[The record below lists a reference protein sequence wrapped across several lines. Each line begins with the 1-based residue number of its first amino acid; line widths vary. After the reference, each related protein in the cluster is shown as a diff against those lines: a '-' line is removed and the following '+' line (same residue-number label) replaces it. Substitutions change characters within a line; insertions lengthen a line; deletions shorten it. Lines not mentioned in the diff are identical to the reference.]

1 MADFSLLRVMRSP
14 VEPELTVYEAEGNP
28 FGAGDDHVA
37 SQVETVDDHIAIQ
50 VNLKKNTAIPYQ
62 NHGVNLKTW
71 KTYGTSESQ
80 TVSAYH

>member
-37 SQVETVDDHIAIQ
+37 SQVETVDDHIAI
-50 VNLKKNTAIPYQ
+50 
-62 NHGVNLKTW
+62 
-71 KTYGTSESQ
+71 
-80 TVSAYH
+80 